1 MRRKKIINQSVVEIN
16 DNKVTD
22 EVERLEKEVVFKNS
36 KEGKKARRN
45 ATKKERRSNLSYNG
59 FGAKNIEFDMFLTT
73 MQYICSLNAMLR
85 TDNRQTHTNKKTS
98 KNICI
103 FNNKAYLYGD
113 LENRIELRREIIR
126 YTNFLE
132 KERNLEKDKIIVQ
145 IGSIDYRYD
154 KYITE
159 TINERVINDALRRIN
174 GINEYMQERYR
185 CFVGFLLND
194 FRSKAIVLYIF
205 AVQEFGDKE
214 SKKEISKEKRF
225 FAEQKKFKAMNKETN
240 KTKSKGTKN
249 ETKNILNEN
258 KNEVKKFFNKE
269 KLSKEET
276 NINFEDITDTVDIAK
291 C

>member
-1 MRRKKIINQSVVEIN
+1 MRRKKTVNQSVVEEN
-16 DNKVTD
+16 DYKIID
-22 EVERLEKEVVFKNS
+22 EVERLEKEVVLKNS

-45 ATKKERRSNLSYNG
+45 ATKRERRSNLSYNG

-85 TDNRQTHTNKKTS
+85 TDNRQSHTNKKTS

-132 KERNLEKDKIIVQ
+132 RERNLEKDKIIVQ

-174 GINEYMQERYR
+174 GINEYMQGRYR

-194 FRSKAIVLYIF
+194 FRSRAIVLYIF
-205 AVQEFGDKE
+205 AVQEFGNKE
-214 SKKEISKEKRF
+214 SKKEILKEKSF
-225 FAEQKKFKAMNKETN
+225 FAEQKNFKAMNKETN
-240 KTKSKGTKN
+240 KAKRKVTKN
-249 ETKNILNEN
+249 MSNEN
-258 KNEVKKFFNKE
+258 KNEEKKFFNKE
-269 KLSKEET
+269 KISKEET
-276 NINFEDITDTVDIAK
+276 NINFEDIIDTVDITK

>member
-1 MRRKKIINQSVVEIN
+1 MRRKKTVNQSVVEEN
-16 DNKVTD
+16 DYKIID
-22 EVERLEKEVVFKNS
+22 EVERLEKEVVLKNS

-45 ATKKERRSNLSYNG
+45 ATKRERRSNLSYNG

-85 TDNRQTHTNKKTS
+85 TDNRQSYTNKKTS

-126 YTNFLE
+126 YINFLE
-132 KERNLEKDKIIVQ
+132 RERNLEKDKIIVQ

-174 GINEYMQERYR
+174 GINEYMQGRYR

-194 FRSKAIVLYIF
+194 FRSKTIVLYIF
-205 AVQEFGDKE
+205 AVQEFGNKE
-214 SKKEISKEKRF
+214 SKKEILKEKSF
-225 FAEQKKFKAMNKETN
+225 FAEQKNFKTMDKKTD
-240 KTKSKGTKN
+240 KTKRKETKN
-249 ETKNILNEN
+249 ETKNISNKN

-276 NINFEDITDTVDIAK
+276 NINFEDITDTVDITK

>member
-1 MRRKKIINQSVVEIN
+1 MRRKKIVDQSVVEVN

-22 EVERLEKEVVFKNS
+22 EVERLEKEVVLKNS

-45 ATKKERRSNLSYNG
+45 ATKRERRSNLSYNG
-59 FGAKNIEFDMFLTT
+59 FGAKNIEFDMYLTT

-85 TDNRQTHTNKKTS
+85 TDNRQSHTNKKTS

-132 KERNLEKDKIIVQ
+132 RERNLEKDKIIVQ

-174 GINEYMQERYR
+174 GINEYMQGRYR

-194 FRSKAIVLYIF
+194 FRSRAIVLYIF
-205 AVQEFGDKE
+205 AVQEFGNKE
-214 SKKEISKEKRF
+214 SKKEILKEKSF
-225 FAEQKKFKAMNKETN
+225 FAEQKNFKAMNKETN
-240 KTKSKGTKN
+240 KAKRKVTKN
-249 ETKNILNEN
+249 MSNEN
-258 KNEVKKFFNKE
+258 KNEEKKFFNKE
-269 KLSKEET
+269 KISKEET
-276 NINFEDITDTVDIAK
+276 NINFEDITDTVDITK